1 MESLARL
8 VAIIL
13 GGALSAG
20 IIAIVLW
27 RRPPRNAIARAVFI
41 VLMLP
46 VMWIGIFLATLSVG
60 IGVRAMGVA
69 IFAAAILA
77 VRSMLTKN
85 NLH

>member
-60 IGVRAMGVA
+60 IGVRAMGAA

-77 VRSMLTKN
+77 VRSMLTKK